1 MRTLLTSKIRPKRP
15 TSRLLLAALLTA
27 GALALFRT
35 DARAAEMRTWTF
47 EQSGKTMQG
56 EAVGFAEDTVTLKL
70 PEGKTVS
77 IRIAYLT
84 EKDRTYLTA
93 EPATQWKEVEIVKL
107 EGAASTGRYKKCT
120 VRGKVSDPILLQ
132 LLPAPVEA
140 ILNNQNEQSD
150 QIDYLKS
157 WIADRAKD
165 KRHTKA
171 LAQDLNHFARGHHHL
186 IAREWTSLGDAKAD
200 LPKLQRAYD
209 DYVKKTRAERTVK
222 IRNTGFVYQ
231 GSPVWECAD
240 PGKPQQ

>member
-1 MRTLLTSKIRPKRP
+1 MKITYSAETSVLGTATKAVI
-15 TSRLLLAALLTA
+15 TVLLAAS
-27 GALALFRT
+27 ALALFRIT
-35 DARAAEMRTWTF
+35 AWAAEMRTWTF

-56 EAVGFAEDTVTLKL
+56 EVVGFGDDTVTLKL

-77 IRIAYLT
+77 VRIAYLT
-84 EKDRTYLTA
+84 ERDRAYLTA
-93 EPATQWKEVEIVKL
+93 ERANQWKEVELVKL
-107 EGAASTGRYKKCT
+107 EGAASNGRYKKCS
-120 VRGKVSDPILLQ
+120 VRGRVSDQILLQ
-132 LLPAPVEA
+132 LLPASVEA
-140 ILNNQNEQSD
+140 ILNNQNEQAD

-171 LAQDLNHFARGHHHL
+171 LAQDLNHFAHGHYHL
-186 IAREWTSLGDAKAD
+186 IAREWASLDDAKAD

-222 IRNTGFVYQ
+222 IRNTGCVYQ

-240 PGKPQQ
+240 P